1 MAYLLSVNTG
11 VLVSNEHS
19 DASMTGIDKQPV
31 DGAVAITVPGPRG
44 TRPTGVAGDWIADT
58 RHHGGPDQAVYA
70 YAREDLDAWGA
81 ELGREL
87 PGGAF
92 GENLTTSGLDVTGAR
107 IGERW
112 VIGDET
118 VLEVTAP
125 RIPCR
130 TFAAWLGE
138 KGWIKTFTQRALPG
152 AYLRVITPGRVRAG
166 DEVRIV
172 HSPRHDITVGLAF
185 RALTLEPELLP
196 RLEVAIDEVSADTRR
211 KLLNRLQRAL

>member
-1 MAYLLSVNTG
+1 
-11 VLVSNEHS
+11 
-19 DASMTGIDKQPV
+19 MTGIDKQPV